1 MHQSKEAQSISSS
14 KELLDSKE
22 KNIYVNISKSPQ
34 GLANWYDQFWFVHK
48 SLDS

>member
-1 MHQSKEAQSISSS
+1 MHQSKEAQIISSS
-14 KELLDSKE
+14 KEPSNSKE
-22 KNIYVNISKSPQ
+22 KNIYINISKSPL